1 MKIDTLAHVK
11 NQISSV
17 IENLGSEPL
26 FITRNG
32 KVAAVLQAVSDDK
45 IEDYLLRN
53 SLRFWRLI
61 ESRRAQAGKGRTLAF
76 ESANYQA
83 EDAHNGG
90 GMAVREKT
98 AKYKAGNSCRK
109 RSGKAAGKS

>member
-17 IENLGSEPL
+17 VEHLGSEPL

-32 KVAAVLQAVSDDK
+32 KVAAVLQAVTDDE

-53 SLRFWRLI
+53 SPRFWRMI
-61 ESRRAQAGKGRTLAF
+61 ESRRGQARIGKTLAF
-76 ESANYQA
+76 NPESYFSDDVKSSAQS
-83 EDAHNGG
+83 
-90 GMAVREKT
+90 AVHETSPSYKT
-98 AKYKAGNSCRK
+98 TR
-109 RSGKAAGKS
+109 RRRPR